1 MGYSASASLD
11 TQAPKTSGGRA
22 RIHDARG
29 YIPKNAEATLAAENR
44 HYQVVEGA
52 TDEEAFNRLFMDD
65 IRAYNDK
72 QALKYGRPAK
82 DNCKGTVREV
92 IDPET
97 GETVRM
103 KLGKKALDRM
113 IPEDESGVPRYL
125 EKVRADGRDMTT
137 MEEMVLGIG
146 NRVEL
151 GITDANFDAGQWYA
165 MKERDEQTGG
175 HEAADYVAAHRP
187 PEHLAELEKARA
199 ALEKCREDWDEQ
211 FPNLRLL
218 RFDIHMD
225 EIDGHPHAHVAYVP
239 VTYANKTG
247 PAMQCSLGGAVRE
260 MGYNKGTTRGW
271 DALGSMRQAQRRFV
285 YEHGVE
291 AGLDMTFDKGC
302 TVTKHMNKQ
311 QLSDY
316 EATLNK
322 AGESLANAQQTLD
335 EAEAVKSEAE
345 AEAKTI
351 KTDAETK
358 AAAAK
363 REAEEAAKQR
373 DNAKRTRDLYAGEAY
388 VVTRSDGTRERH
400 LGTKGLKK
408 RNEELRTQNK
418 DLHTENEELHTEN
431 EGLLAEN
438 KRLRKANANLSAR
451 EAAVA
456 DRERRA
462 KEQAAENA
470 KDAARNAAREKQ
482 LREGIAAL
490 RLAQETIANPTVTI
504 EGEDA
509 DAYTARVVE
518 RTVLATADVFMR
530 STSPHEDVQRERRQ
544 LGSDLYA
551 EADMAASMGT
561 RMRLDDGS
569 EGTLFSLV
577 RDRVRAFMREP
588 MGAIA
593 RAVDALS
600 ARVRDYLAQAE
611 AALDSSSTSDD
622 LNDETTGKPRTAKQQ
637 GQRTTRAVTAQ
648 RLVASVET
656 GQSLDDINS
665 TPADDYG
672 FGF

>member
-1 MGYSASASLD
+1 MSYSASASID

-22 RIHDARG
+22 RIHDARE
-29 YIPKNAEATLAAENR
+29 YIPENAEATLAAENR

-52 TDEEAFNRLFMDD
+52 TDEEAFNRLFMND
-65 IRAYNDK
+65 ICTYNDK

-97 GETVRM
+97 GETKRM

-146 NRVEL
+146 NRDEL

-165 MKERDEQTGG
+165 MKERDKQTGG

-187 PEHLAELEKARA
+187 PELQAELEKARA
-199 ALEKCREDWDEQ
+199 ALEKCREDWAEQ

-225 EIDGHPHAHVAYVP
+225 EPDGHPHAHVVYVP
-239 VTYANKTG
+239 VTYTNKTG

-260 MGYNKGTTRGW
+260 MGYNEGTTRGW
-271 DALGSMRQAQRRFV
+271 DALGTMRQAQRRFV
-285 YEHGVE
+285 YEHGIE

-302 TVTKHMNKQ
+302 AVTKHMNKQ

-316 EATLNK
+316 VATLNK

-335 EAEAVKSEAE
+335 EAEAVKS
-345 AEAKTI
+345 
-351 KTDAETK
+351 DAETE
-358 AAAAK
+358 AAKAK
-363 REAEEAAKQR
+363 REAVEAAKQR
-373 DNAKRTRDLYAGEAY
+373 DKAKRTRDLYAGEAY

-400 LGTKGLKK
+400 LGTKGLQK

-418 DLHTENEELHTEN
+418 ELHVQN

-462 KEQAAENA
+462 KEQAEENTR
-470 KDAARNAAREKQ
+470 DAARNAAREKQ

-490 RLAQETIANPTVTI
+490 KLAQETITNPTVTI

-551 EADMAASMGT
+551 EADMAATMGT
-561 RMRLDDGS
+561 RMHLDDGS

-577 RDRVRAFMREP
+577 RDRVHAFMREP
-588 MGAIA
+588 MGTIA
-593 RAVDALS
+593 RAVDAVS

-611 AALDSSSTSDD
+611 AALDFSSTFAD
-622 LNDETTGKPRTAKQQ
+622 LNDETTGKSRTAKQQ

-648 RLVASVET
+648 RLVASIET
-656 GQSLDDINS
+656 GQSLDDIDS